1 MYDFEDGTA
10 RQVKKLWLWKV
21 QFAQRAK
28 HDLVIASTCL
38 FIIGLL
44 IGFCCGI
51 YFWEYRL

>member
-10 RQVKKLWLWKV
+10 RQAKKQWLWKV

-51 YFWEYRL
+51 YFWEYK